1 MSPPRV
7 TPPEPSGRDGSVT
20 LPEVEPNS
28 TEPARLPPL
37 PLASDAALASTARAS
52 SVSAPAAAAA
62 TDSGGAASLDPASAT
77 TSAPDAAPHQTLL
90 SVAWLCVLA
99 VGLGCLLTGV
109 LTLWTVP
116 RRSAVMSA
124 ADAPSPTSAGAA
136 RPSPMPRMRP
146 RCPPTPRLLVG
157 EIWIGQFLPEV
168 ARRSPGPQRKEQ
180 RDELINGDDDRGDL
194 GDDVDVSDV
203 DDSSVVMTGGLQDEQ
218 EAVNEAEHEI

>member
-1 MSPPRV
+1 
-7 TPPEPSGRDGSVT
+7 
-20 LPEVEPNS
+20 
-28 TEPARLPPL
+28 
-37 PLASDAALASTARAS
+37 
-52 SVSAPAAAAA
+52 
-62 TDSGGAASLDPASAT
+62 
-77 TSAPDAAPHQTLL
+77 
-90 SVAWLCVLA
+90 
-99 VGLGCLLTGV
+99 
-109 LTLWTVP
+109 
-116 RRSAVMSA
+116 MSA